1 MKRFICSLCIFLS
14 ASTLTFAKSKKAKEF
29 HDISSEE
36 LVLKMETGWN
46 LGNTLDA
53 NASTDLSSETS
64 WGQPQTTKEMIDGIA
79 AAGFKTIRIPVS
91 WSNHLEAKNRIIDP
105 KWMKRVK
112 EIVDW
117 AIEDGLFVII
127 NIHHDNYSS
136 PSGISYGDGFY
147 PNMVCWNESMLFIKS
162 VWSQISKTFN
172 NDYDE
177 HLIFEVMNEPRLRGH
192 AHEWWVSAGCN
203 DCKYGVQVLNKLNQ
217 LAVDTIRSSGGNNEK
232 RFIMIPGIAASPH
245 SVLDSAEFKMPD
257 DNLSHGKKQ
266 RLILSVHMYTPYSFA
281 MEAPGDLTFEKK
293 HKSEIDGTFTDL
305 NEKYIQKGIPVVI
318 GEYGATNKN
327 NLEERVK
334 WFSYFISQSRRYG
347 MCSILWDNGD
357 ANASTAVSEK
367 FGFYNRTEQKW
378 YFPEILEE
386 IMKCAEIT
394 E

>member
-1 MKRFICSLCIFLS
+1 MKRFICSLCIFLA
-14 ASTLTFAKSKKAKEF
+14 ASTLTFAKSKKSKEF

-53 NASTDLSSETS
+53 NASADLSSETS

-245 SVLDSAEFKMPD
+245 SVLDSAAFKMPD

-293 HKSEIDGTFTDL
+293 HKSEIDGTFADL

-367 FGFYNRTEQKW
+367 FGFYNRRECKW
-378 YFPEILEE
+378 YFPEIVEAIVE
-386 IMKCAEIT
+386 NVMPQ
-394 E
+394 

>member
-367 FGFYNRTEQKW
+367 FGFYNRKECKW
-378 YFPEILEE
+378 YFPEIVEAIVE
-386 IMKCAEIT
+386 NVKPQ
-394 E
+394 